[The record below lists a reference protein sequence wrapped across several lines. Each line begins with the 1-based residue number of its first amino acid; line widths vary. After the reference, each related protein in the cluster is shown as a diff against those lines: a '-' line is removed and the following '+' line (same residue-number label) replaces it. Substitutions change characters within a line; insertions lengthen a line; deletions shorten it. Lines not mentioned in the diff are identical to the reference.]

1 MDSNQLID
9 TIIKKTKNNQ
19 LKWFL
24 AREMPIC
31 IVLSPLKIT
40 KIFRTK
46 INDID
51 FYLIEYSYYAYSVDY
66 DERYITFSIKCSCV
80 QDDIETLSIDREDI
94 EPASKMNELMDII
107 IDKIYN
113 TENQLDEFIDN

>member
-9 TIIKKTKNNQ
+9 TIIKKTKTNQ
-19 LKWFL
+19 LKWSL
-24 AREMPIC
+24 VKELPIC

-40 KIFRTK
+40 KMFRTN

-66 DERYITFSIKCSCV
+66 DERYIDFSIKCSCV
-80 QDDIETLSIDREDI
+80 QDDIETLSIDREDV
-94 EPASKMNELMDII
+94 EPVSKMKELMDLI

>member
-24 AREMPIC
+24 AKEMPIC

-40 KIFRTK
+40 KIFRTN

-66 DERYITFSIKCSCV
+66 DERYIAFSIKCSCV

-94 EPASKMNELMDII
+94 EPASKMNELMDLI